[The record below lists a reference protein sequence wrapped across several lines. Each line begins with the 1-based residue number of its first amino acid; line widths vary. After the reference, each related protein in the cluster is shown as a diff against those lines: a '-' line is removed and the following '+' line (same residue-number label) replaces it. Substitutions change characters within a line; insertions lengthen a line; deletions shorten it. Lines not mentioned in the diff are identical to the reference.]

1 MYGVGARRDAV
12 PDTTMTLPIEIEKL
26 PGPARKILGTGAP
39 APMRMMAAKG
49 IIPGLR
55 PGDVVTVVALL
66 REDADE
72 KVAEAARGT
81 LAALPPPILGGA
93 LSADLEPVVI
103 EALAENLASNHE
115 AVEKLLRMPRIGQ
128 AALEHLAERA
138 DERAGELIATN
149 EVLMLEHPTV
159 IEKLYMNKRVRMSTA
174 DRLLELA
181 VRNGLELGIAAYK
194 EAAAAIKNELIPEPS
209 EEPTFDDVLFIETD
223 QVAQKTALEGDD
235 DDTHEVDD
243 EGEEQLKKKF
253 LPLHA
258 QIAQM
263 TVTQKIRR
271 AMLGSAAE
279 RLILVRDAN
288 RLVAS
293 AAVKSPMMRENEAV
307 RISASRSVS
316 EDVLRSLAL
325 NREFTRNYQL
335 KLNLVSN
342 PRTPLTFASRL
353 IPHLRESDLKSL
365 SRSKNVAGA
374 IAQAVK
380 QQLSRKQGKSGR
392 R

>member
-1 MYGVGARRDAV
+1 M
-12 PDTTMTLPIEIEKL
+12 TTPIDIEKL
-26 PGPARKILGTGAP
+26 PGPARKILGGGAP

-55 PGDVVTVVALL
+55 PGDLVTVVVLL
-66 REDADE
+66 GQDSDE
-72 KVAEAARGT
+72 KVASTARAT
-81 LAALPPPILGGA
+81 IAALPPPVLGGA
-93 LSADLEPVVI
+93 LAADLEPLAI
-103 EALAENLASNHE
+103 EALAEHYATNHD
-115 AVEKLLRMPRIGQ
+115 AVEKLLRMPRIGRE
-128 AALEHLAERA
+128 ALEHLAQHA

-149 EVLMLEHPTV
+149 ERLMLEHPTV
-159 IEKLYMNKRVRMSTA
+159 IEKLYLNKQVRMSTA

-181 VRNGLELGIAAYK
+181 VRNGLELGIPAYK
-194 EAAAAIKNELIPEPS
+194 EAAAAIKNELIPEAS
-209 EEPTFDDVLFIETD
+209 EEPTFDDVLFNETE
-223 QVAQKTALEGDD
+223 QVAQHAALETEE

-243 EGEEQLKKKF
+243 EGEEQLKQKF

-263 TVTQKIRR
+263 TISQKIRR
-271 AMLGSAAE
+271 AMVGTAAE
-279 RLILVRDAN
+279 RLILVRDPN
-288 RLVAS
+288 RLVSA
-293 AAVKSPMMRENEAV
+293 AAVKSPLMRENEAA

-316 EDVLRSLAL
+316 EDVLRTLAL
-325 NREFTRNYQL
+325 NREFTRNYQI

-365 SRSKNVAGA
+365 SRSKNIAGA

-380 QQLSRKQGKSGR
+380 QQLMRKQGKSR
-392 R
+392 RR

>member
-1 MYGVGARRDAV
+1 M
-12 PDTTMTLPIEIEKL
+12 TTPIDIEKL
-26 PGPARKILGTGAP
+26 PGTARKILGGSAP
-39 APMRMMAAKG
+39 AAMRMMAAKG
-49 IIPGLR
+49 IVPGVR
-55 PGDVVTVVALL
+55 PGDLVTVIVLL
-66 REDADE
+66 REDDDE
-72 KVAEAARGT
+72 KVAAAARAT
-81 LAALPPPILGGA
+81 LAGLPAPVLGGA
-93 LSADLEPVVI
+93 LAADLEPLAI
-103 EALAENLASNHE
+103 EALAEHYATNHD
-115 AVEKLLRMPRIGQ
+115 AVEKLLRMPRIEG
-128 AALEHLAERA
+128 AALEHLADHA

-149 EVLMLEHPTV
+149 ERLMLENPRV

-181 VRNGLELGIAAYK
+181 VRNGIELDIPAYT
-194 EAAAAIKNELIPEPS
+194 EAAAAIKNELIPEAS
-209 EEPTFDDVLFIETD
+209 EEPTFDDALFNETEKL
-223 QVAQKTALEGDD
+223 AHESSLEGED

-243 EGEEQLKKKF
+243 EGEEQLKQKF

-271 AMLGSAAE
+271 AMLGTSAE
-279 RLILVRDAN
+279 RLILVRDSN
-288 RLVAS
+288 RLVSS
-293 AAVKSPMMRENEAV
+293 AAVKSPLMRENEAM

-325 NREFTRNYQL
+325 NREFTRNYQV

-380 QQLSRKQGKSGR
+380 QQLLRKQGKAGR